1 MHLLPCAG
9 YLPLQ
14 SGCKIYGAAYV
25 YTYTQVDLSK
35 GFIRTSV
42 RSQAAGDPGKYQ
54 NTDWASAF
62 TSQLQEYDY
71 WVTDVEG
78 VVPDTL
84 RGTLFRNGPGRFE
97 NLSNHSLVH
106 MLPHG
111 SDLHLLCYCQM
122 DVLA

>member
-1 MHLLPCAG
+1 MSVQYYVHLLTCAV

-14 SGCKIYGAAYV
+14 CGCEFYGAACA
-25 YTYTQVDLSK
+25 YTYTHPRPQQRLAFVLLC
-35 GFIRTSV
+35 

-97 NLSNHSLVH
+97 NLTNHSH
-106 MLPHG
+106 
-111 SDLHLLCYCQM
+111 
-122 DVLA
+122 VLNFHPCFPWS